1 MNAHIHLFPGY
12 DWKVFG
18 SFMRIFI
25 TQHCN
30 DIILLSQALAH
41 PGFFCRTLSMHEQIN
56 CSRDAFRLCRLTTT
70 SAAAATAA
78 AAMTT
83 MNISSSMPKSCAS
96 HWKKSFHDANTP
108 SDTVTNLRCEENRMH
123 KICYNVFYNEK
134 YFRWFCFTA
143 LKFFHF
149 GTKFFF
155 CSRSF

>member
-1 MNAHIHLFPGY
+1 MNAHIHLFPRVWLKSSLFIHEKIY
-12 DWKVFG
+12 HATLQRYNFTFSSLG
-18 SFMRIFI
+18 S
-25 TQHCN
+25 
-30 DIILLSQALAH
+30 
-41 PGFFCRTLSMHEQIN
+41 PWFFCRTLSMHEQIN

-70 SAAAATAA
+70 TAAAA

-149 GTKFFF
+149 GAKFFF